1 MKSNTFIHEAENYP
15 LCNSLHFVVVIVDY
29 RNFSNNQL
37 KILSSGVFTGLKFFR
52 YASLN
57 L

>member
-1 MKSNTFIHEAENYP
+1 MY
-15 LCNSLHFVVVIVDY
+15 NSLHFVVLIVDH

-37 KILSSGVFTGLKFFR
+37 KNLSSEVFTGLHLSQR
-52 YASLN
+52 AYLN

>member
-1 MKSNTFIHEAENYP
+1 MN
-15 LCNSLHFVVVIVDY
+15 NSLHFVVVIGDY

-37 KILSSGVFTGLKFFR
+37 KNLSSEVFTGLHFSR
-52 YASLN
+52 YAYLN

>member
-1 MKSNTFIHEAENYP
+1 MN
-15 LCNSLHFVVVIVDY
+15 NSLHFVVVIVDY

-37 KILSSGVFTGLKFFR
+37 KNLSSEVFTGLHFSR